1 MDKLIGIIWE
11 ICNKAKEEYVFYKN
25 RKNKEKNGK
34 IMNKKSAFFS
44 ASPLLYYQLYPVD
57 RRGAVTDE
65 KADAGQR
72 GRCARRV

>member
-1 MDKLIGIIWE
+1 MK
-11 ICNKAKEEYVFYKN
+11 
-25 RKNKEKNGK
+25 KNKEKNGK
-34 IMNKKSAFFS
+34 IMNKNSASFS